1 MQVYRLKL
9 TVLQTTLLTD
19 GLDTVGTANKI
30 GVLMATGLE
39 LGGTLREA
47 ALVNGGV
54 LQEGSTLGG
63 LSTNIVARMS
73 RDSTSQT
80 EKADGE
86 GGSKLNHF
94 IDIPSRYWKK
104 RKMAWGELVRMKKR
118 QPYTA
123 DFRPF
128 IFTP

>member
-1 MQVYRLKL
+1 VLLLEVNGLKL
-9 TVLQTTLLTD
+9 TVLQTTLLAD
-19 GLDTVGTANKI
+19 GFHTVGTAKNI

-54 LQEGSTLGG
+54 LQEGSTLSS
-63 LSTNIVARMS
+63 LSTNIVTGMS
-73 RDSTSQT
+73 RDSQT

-104 RKMAWGELVRMKKR
+104 RKV
-118 QPYTA
+118 Y
-123 DFRPF
+123 
-128 IFTP
+128 